1 MSEQEPW
8 HNPHITIRRV
18 GRSAWGAPDG
28 RVFCGVML
36 RPATDACDADQPGA
50 CVLLVPDAGLDPDEV
65 VKSWNAHDALL
76 AACEQIKASARRC
89 ESCEGTG
96 IRSRSEGACPDCGG
110 TGEWLG
116 GDWTAAL
123 TAARAAVRL
132 ARGEEV
138 PHE

>member
-76 AACEQIKASARRC
+76 AACEAALAASAGER
-89 ESCEGTG
+89 
-96 IRSRSEGACPDCGG
+96 DCDNDDPCGV
-110 TGEWLG
+110 WPQM
-116 GDWTAAL
+116 A
-123 TAARAAVRL
+123 AAVRL